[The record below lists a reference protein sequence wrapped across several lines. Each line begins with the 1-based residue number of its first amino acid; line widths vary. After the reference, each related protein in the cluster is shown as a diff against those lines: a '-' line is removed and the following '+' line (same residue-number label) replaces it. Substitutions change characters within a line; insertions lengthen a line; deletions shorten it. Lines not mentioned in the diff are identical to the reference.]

1 MIHSK
6 PGLLIFTTTL
16 LILLSAFS
24 APASLSSASPVQ
36 ATATPVPGV
45 KNKLDE
51 TDPFKDKIQRREEKL
66 PNEDATSPTWGRLV
80 APKVSASSSQVEKG
94 HFVYYQVC
102 MACHGDRGQG
112 LTDEWRAVFGP
123 KDMNCWQSEC
133 HGNNHPPQ
141 GFRLVQKVPA
151 IFGPGTLTR
160 FQNAQDLHAYLIKTM
175 PWWKPGGLTAD
186 EFWQV
191 TAYIVDHL
199 GALPE
204 GVELNEGNASIF
216 LLRPSKPLPGDTRPT
231 VVFFASILGLAA
243 IVYAISQKL
252 R

>member
-1 MIHSK
+1 MTSLK
-6 PGLLIFTTTL
+6 PAWLILTTAL
-16 LILLSAFS
+16 FILLSAFR
-24 APASLSSASPVQ
+24 APASLSSAPPGQ
-36 ATATPVPGV
+36 ATVTPAAGDQS
-45 KNKLDE
+45 KLD
-51 TDPFKDKIQRREEKL
+51 DAGPLKDKIQRREEKL
-66 PNEDATSPTWGRLV
+66 PDEDATSPTWGRLE

-112 LTDEWRAVFGP
+112 LTDEWRAVYGP

-141 GFRLVQKVPA
+141 GFKLVQKVPA
-151 IFGPGTLTR
+151 IFGPATLTR

-191 TAYIVDHL
+191 TAYIMDHL

-216 LLRPSKPLPGDTRPT
+216 LLRPARPLPGDTRPT
-231 VVFFASILGLAA
+231 VIFFASILGLAA
-243 IVYAISQKL
+243 IVYAISQKS